1 MTDTPNRM
9 PDANP
14 DGTPD
19 ETSADATGTGNPLA
33 ALDEGIRAAIFNAD
47 GTISAST
54 EAFADWFR
62 GPQHV
67 RDLADLDR
75 QRMQALLANITDTVT
90 LVDADGTVLYSTGF
104 HSDVLGFP
112 EDSWRGRSIIELA
125 DPADLDDLLLL
136 RQRVLDAPGV
146 EVRSEVRV
154 ANAEGVFQQVELSA
168 VNLLDDPNVRGIV
181 VTTRNV
187 TGRKSIERELAQ
199 RRDAAIEEARLRDE
213 FVARVSHELRNQVH
227 ALHGLTELLSHA
239 DVPASARHLAV
250 SAQRQAE
257 QFEFLVNDLLEYSRM
272 AAADQDVV
280 DRPCIVRQVVADA
293 ESVGRQLARPNVT
306 VTSRVDA
313 AVPDLVGLDESRL
326 RQVLMNLLSNAAKF
340 THDGSIG
347 IDVTVTGT
355 ASLAFEVS
363 DTGIG
368 IAADDVARAF
378 QPFEH
383 VGDDS
388 SDHGAGLGLSIT
400 ERAVQLLGGS
410 ISLESEL
417 GRGSRFCV
425 TVPFRSAPT
434 ERSYADDNDDLRASV
449 HVLVVED
456 NEVNQ
461 LLVAEQLRRLGA
473 RATVAGSGQEA
484 LDLLDGG
491 ELPDCVLMDWQLPGI
506 DGLETT
512 RRIRAKARTAELAVI
527 GMTASALPADRH
539 ACLDAGMNDL
549 LVKPVGLRD
558 LAGALNE
565 WAPAGGPSP
574 DDSTDVAALDA
585 LAEDLGSF
593 TPVRSIVT
601 TYLVELDRR
610 CEAIVDGVATGD
622 AELVRGTAHTLRST
636 SRTLGARRI
645 DELSTEFETGE
656 FPPAPGRLDEFKRVV
671 DETRTALT
679 GWLEAHSEPA

>member
-1 MTDTPNRM
+1 MDD
-9 PDANP
+9 DAH
-14 DGTPD
+14 
-19 ETSADATGTGNPLA
+19 EPLR
-33 ALDEGIRAAIFNAD
+33 ALDDAGLRAAIFDAD
-47 GTISAST
+47 GSIAAST
-54 EAFADWFR
+54 AAFSEWFNSPR
-62 GPQHV
+62 NA

-112 EDSWRGRSIIELA
+112 EDSWRGRSIVELA
-125 DPADLDDLLLL
+125 DPADIDNLLLL
-136 RQRVLDAPGV
+136 RQRVLESPGV
-146 EVRSEVRV
+146 EIRSEVKV
-154 ANAEGVFQQVELSA
+154 ANADGVFQQVELGA
-168 VNLLDDPNVRGIV
+168 VNLLDDPDVRGIV

-199 RRDAAIEEARLRDE
+199 RRDSAIEEARMRDE

-239 DVPASARHLAV
+239 DVPASARQLAV

-280 DRPCIVRQVVADA
+280 DRPCIVRQVVGDA
-293 ESVGRQLARPNVT
+293 ESVGRQLARANIQ
-306 VTSRVDA
+306 VTSHVDDT
-313 AVPDLVGLDESRL
+313 VPDVIGLDESRL
-326 RQVLMNLLSNAAKF
+326 RQVLMNLLTNAAKF
-340 THDGSIG
+340 TYDGSIR
-347 IDVTVTGT
+347 IDVTATGT
-355 ASLAFEVS
+355 AALAFAVS

-368 IAADDVARAF
+368 IGPDDVARAF

-383 VGDDS
+383 VGDDTS
-388 SDHGAGLGLSIT
+388 GHGAGLGLSIT

-410 ISLESEL
+410 ITLESEL
-417 GRGSRFCV
+417 GHGSVFCV
-425 TVPFRSAPT
+425 TVPFRAAPN
-434 ERSYADDNDDLRASV
+434 EPSYADDDADLRASV

-484 LDLLDGG
+484 LDLLESG

-512 RRIRAKARTAELAVI
+512 RRIRANARTAELAVI

-565 WAPAGGPSP
+565 WGRSGTPSTN
-574 DDSTDVAALDA
+574 DSTDVAALDA
-585 LAEDLGSF
+585 LADDLGSYA
-593 TPVRSIVT
+593 PVRSIVS

-610 CEAIVDGVATGD
+610 CTAIVDGVAAGD

-656 FPPAPGRLDEFKRVV
+656 FPPSAERVDEFTRVV
-671 DETRTALT
+671 DETRTALN
-679 GWLEAHSEPA
+679 GWLEAHPESG